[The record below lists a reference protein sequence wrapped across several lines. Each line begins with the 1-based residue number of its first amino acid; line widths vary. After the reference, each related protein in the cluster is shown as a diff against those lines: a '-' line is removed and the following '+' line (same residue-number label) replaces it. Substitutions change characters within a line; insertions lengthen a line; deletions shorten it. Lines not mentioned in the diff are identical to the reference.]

1 LVIPFILAFVLLW
14 LLTLVKLER
23 KPGPAQ
29 LEVLQTR
36 VGHPMTRV
44 LPLSGSKT
52 VIGGSSS
59 ADLTIAGA
67 PQVKQEH
74 ATILYDPKDKSYTV
88 VGSGE
93 ITVNNQ
99 PVKTRKLEPGDVLD
113 VGGATIVFDDSKE
126 KKEKKS

>member
-1 LVIPFILAFVLLW
+1 
-14 LLTLVKLER
+14 
-23 KPGPAQ
+23 
-29 LEVLQTR
+29 
-36 VGHPMTRV
+36 MTRV
-44 LPLSGSKT
+44 LPLSSSKT
-52 VIGGSSS
+52 VIGGSRS

-99 PVKTRKLEPGDVLD
+99 PVKTRKLEPGDVID
-113 VGGATIVFDDSKE
+113 VGGATIVFDDSKD
-126 KKEKKS
+126 KKEGKKK